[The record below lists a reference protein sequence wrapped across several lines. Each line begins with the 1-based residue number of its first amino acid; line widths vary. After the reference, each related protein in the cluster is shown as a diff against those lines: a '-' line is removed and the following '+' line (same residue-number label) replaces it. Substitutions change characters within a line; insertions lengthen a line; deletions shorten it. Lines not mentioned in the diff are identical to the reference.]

1 MPWQYDREDDW
12 NVYNLF
18 IICKNINKNKQK
30 AVKCFYSVCYCLFLD
45 AVWCGS
51 VASGRGAE
59 GETKWQTLANWN
71 ADRAREKEILDRWL
85 RRRSRKQ
92 QRPWR
97 PSPDGRTG
105 GALAADRAA
114 AGGVVCQAEGKRPE
128 GGGHRGGYDAV
139 IVTKKGVVEGS
150 EVCDHGLLTQ
160 FLLPENNRK
169 DSYKVV
175 WEKSAPCEKCVFP
188 RGDSPAVRGERSL
201 PPSVRYG

>member
-1 MPWQYDREDDW
+1 M
-12 NVYNLF
+12 
-18 IICKNINKNKQK
+18 
-30 AVKCFYSVCYCLFLD
+30 
-45 AVWCGS
+45 
-51 VASGRGAE
+51 
-59 GETKWQTLANWN
+59 
-71 ADRAREKEILDRWL
+71 
-85 RRRSRKQ
+85 
-92 QRPWR
+92 
-97 PSPDGRTG
+97 
-105 GALAADRAA
+105 AADRAA